1 MKKLDI
7 PKELVSQLKTQS
19 DVEDLIGG
27 IYKQLVEQMLQTDGI
42 TYFDCMDFRA
52 FNESTRLKISVL
64 KHKQYFGACYQLGA
78 DNIHPTNANRRYL
91 TEKQIFGSRSAP
103 TRHDP

>member
-27 IYKQLVEQMLQTDGI
+27 IYKQLVEQMLQGEMDEHLGYSKNDRKNKTDSNHRNGK
-42 TYFDCMDFRA
+42 
-52 FNESTRLKISVL
+52 STKRLKT
-64 KHKQYFGACYQLGA
+64 KF
-78 DNIHPTNANRRYL
+78 RRSNY
-91 TEKQIFGSRSAP
+91 
-103 TRHDP
+103 